1 MREKRVKTDKKWY
14 IFLSLPVLFLS
25 TWIYRDPNFDTS
37 NMEVAYIRGV
47 VLIVISE
54 KVEMIFFLQFERR
67 IMNMLSTSVFIQL
80 NKTDCGEIDGG
91 GEAQPQ

>member
-14 IFLSLPVLFLS
+14 KFLSLPVLFLS

-47 VLIVISE
+47 VLIVISGKLE
-54 KVEMIFFLQFERR
+54 L
-67 IMNMLSTSVFIQL
+67 
-80 NKTDCGEIDGG
+80 
-91 GEAQPQ
+91 

>member
-14 IFLSLPVLFLS
+14 IFLSFPVLFLS

-54 KVEMIFFLQFERR
+54 MVEL
-67 IMNMLSTSVFIQL
+67 
-80 NKTDCGEIDGG
+80 
-91 GEAQPQ
+91 

>member
-37 NMEVAYIRGV
+37 NMEVAYNKWCGVDSNIREGRDD
-47 VLIVISE
+47 
-54 KVEMIFFLQFERR
+54 IFLTIWEE
-67 IMNMLSTSVFIQL
+67 N
-80 NKTDCGEIDGG
+80 
-91 GEAQPQ
+91 

>member
-1 MREKRVKTDKKWY
+1 MREKRVKTDKKWF

-54 KVEMIFFLQFERR
+54 KLEL
-67 IMNMLSTSVFIQL
+67 
-80 NKTDCGEIDGG
+80 
-91 GEAQPQ
+91 